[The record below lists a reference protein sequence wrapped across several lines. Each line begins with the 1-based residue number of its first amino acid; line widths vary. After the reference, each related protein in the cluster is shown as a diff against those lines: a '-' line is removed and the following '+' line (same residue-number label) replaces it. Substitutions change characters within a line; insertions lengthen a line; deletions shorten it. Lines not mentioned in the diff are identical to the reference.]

1 MSHNINAQTVLSVEH
16 ADVIEEQIPL
26 TWEGATVE
34 HNANINGQVCDIVV
48 RRAGNMRDI
57 GLKVQEDGTYQVIGI
72 YNSAYGRSGDA
83 ARVIAEM
90 QQFYENYCIAT
101 AQKQVKKGGRHVQ
114 RTTEPVEAH
123 MDFGNGKEK
132 CVMVEIH
139 IGSTSSTQP
148 EKDQSAATG
157 GYN

>member
-1 MSHNINAQTVLSVEH
+1 MSHDIRAQTVLLAEH
-16 ADVIEEQIPL
+16 ADVIEEQVPL
-26 TWEGATVE
+26 TWGGATVE
-34 HNANINGQVCDIVV
+34 HNANIGGQVCDIVI

-57 GLKVQEDGTYQVIGI
+57 GLQVQEDGTYQVVGI
-72 YNSAYGRSGDA
+72 YNSAYGRGGDN

-101 AQKQVKKGGRHVQ
+101 AQKEVRKSGHHVQ
-114 RTTEPVEAH
+114 RTTKPVEAH

-132 CVMVEIH
+132 CVVVEIH
-139 IGSTSSTQP
+139 LGRTSSTQP